1 MVEER
6 GAEDVVEGRRKGGG
20 MREDG
25 EAWAVMV
32 KGAEWWWRK
41 AEKVVRDW
49 AASGAETSRKWSG
62 MRRSGGR
69 AVFGN
74 ARRCGRNGM
83 NFTELLNNR
92 SSLDD
97 LNEPHLSYD
106 FPLSQYHS
114 SGSPFEE
121 TYTTEAHTDQETPC
135 APSSNKSQKQSQ
147 RTINFS
153 PEKDKLLIA
162 AWLNTSL
169 DPIKGSDQKKNQF
182 WKRITRYFEDHK
194 SWSDERTKK
203 SLTNRWSK
211 ISFSV
216 SRFCGHYAA
225 VEHLRKSGYTEAD
238 KVHTIVSTDVAFPNV
253 IFLLDI
259 YMSYSLQI
267 QEAKTVYKDKEGHQ
281 FGFDHCW
288 TLLRFQQIW
297 MVEHKKIE
305 ATRIFK
311 APTKNQ
317 ISINLEDDNGNAP
330 EPAPLKRPIGRKAAK
345 EANKKTKSN
354 EQGDDDEKE
363 SSKVR
368 SELEEFR
375 ARRLE
380 SDRVKAE
387 QLKLL
392 INIEQKQWN

>member
-1 MVEER
+1 
-6 GAEDVVEGRRKGGG
+6 
-20 MREDG
+20 
-25 EAWAVMV
+25 
-32 KGAEWWWRK
+32 
-41 AEKVVRDW
+41 
-49 AASGAETSRKWSG
+49 
-62 MRRSGGR
+62 
-69 AVFGN
+69 
-74 ARRCGRNGM
+74 M
-83 NFTELLNNR
+83 NFTELLNNG

-97 LNEPHLSYD
+97 LNEPHLLYD

-153 PEKDKLLIA
+153 PEEDKLLIA

-194 SWSDERTKK
+194 SWSDERTEK

-216 SRFCGHYAA
+216 SRFCGYYVA
-225 VEHLRKSGYTEAD
+225 VEHLRKSGYTEA
-238 KVHTIVSTDVAFPNV
+238 
-253 IFLLDI
+253 
-259 YMSYSLQI
+259 
-267 QEAKTVYKDKEGHQ
+267 
-281 FGFDHCW
+281 
-288 TLLRFQQIW
+288 
-297 MVEHKKIE
+297 

-392 INIEQKQWN
+392 IDIEQKQVALREKEIELHARSEETKIMSMDTSSMNPIQSEYFISLQREILAKRAGKNGNE

>member
-1 MVEER
+1 
-6 GAEDVVEGRRKGGG
+6 
-20 MREDG
+20 
-25 EAWAVMV
+25 
-32 KGAEWWWRK
+32 
-41 AEKVVRDW
+41 
-49 AASGAETSRKWSG
+49 
-62 MRRSGGR
+62 
-69 AVFGN
+69 
-74 ARRCGRNGM
+74 
-83 NFTELLNNR
+83 
-92 SSLDD
+92 
-97 LNEPHLSYD
+97 
-106 FPLSQYHS
+106 
-114 SGSPFEE
+114 
-121 TYTTEAHTDQETPC
+121 
-135 APSSNKSQKQSQ
+135 
-147 RTINFS
+147 
-153 PEKDKLLIA
+153 
-162 AWLNTSL
+162 
-169 DPIKGSDQKKNQF
+169 
-182 WKRITRYFEDHK
+182 
-194 SWSDERTKK
+194 
-203 SLTNRWSK
+203 
-211 ISFSV
+211 
-216 SRFCGHYAA
+216 
-225 VEHLRKSGYTEAD
+225 
-238 KVHTIVSTDVAFPNV
+238 
-253 IFLLDI
+253 
-259 YMSYSLQI
+259 MSYSLQI

-288 TLLRFQQIW
+288 TLLRFQQKW

-392 INIEQKQWN
+392 INIEQKQVALREKEIELQARSEETKIMSMDTSSMNPIQAEYFISLQREILAKRAGKNGNE

>member
-1 MVEER
+1 
-6 GAEDVVEGRRKGGG
+6 
-20 MREDG
+20 
-25 EAWAVMV
+25 
-32 KGAEWWWRK
+32 
-41 AEKVVRDW
+41 
-49 AASGAETSRKWSG
+49 
-62 MRRSGGR
+62 
-69 AVFGN
+69 
-74 ARRCGRNGM
+74 M
-83 NFTELLNNR
+83 NFTELLNNG
-92 SSLDD
+92 SSHDD
-97 LNEPHLSYD
+97 LNEPHLTYD

-114 SGSPFEE
+114 SGSTFEE
-121 TYTTEAHTDQETPC
+121 TYTTEAHIGQEKPC
-135 APSSNKSQKQSQ
+135 APSSKKSQKQSQ
-147 RTINFS
+147 GTINFS
-153 PEKDKLLIA
+153 PEEDKLLIA
-162 AWLNTSL
+162 TWLNTSL

-182 WKRITRYFEDHK
+182 WKRITQYFEDHK
-194 SWSDERTKK
+194 SWPDERTEK
-203 SLTNRWSK
+203 SPTNRWSK

-216 SRFCGHYAA
+216 SRFCGHYVA
-225 VEHLRKSGYTEAD
+225 VEHLR
-238 KVHTIVSTDVAFPNV
+238 TDVAFSNV

-288 TLLRFQQIW
+288 TLLRFQQKW

-305 ATRIFK
+305 VTRIFK
-311 APTKNQ
+311 APPAKNQ
-317 ISINLEDDNGNAP
+317 ITIDLEDDNGYAS

-345 EANKKTKSN
+345 EANKKAKSN

-392 INIEQKQWN
+392 IDIKQKQVALREKEIELQARSEEIKIISMDTSSTNPLQAEYIISLQREILAKRAGKNGNE